1 MKKIFVILS
10 LLLSFVLSRAQ
21 GVQLKKGNDFPDISI
36 QNLINAPVKS
46 VALHEPGNAKIYILN
61 FWGTWCSPCLPEMDN
76 LAKLQTAN
84 PASVQIIGISDEV
97 PSRLQNY
104 LKKKPSKLWLASDT
118 TFLLYKMMAFSYVG
132 QSAIIDRGK
141 IVALV
146 RTDSINQTMINKLIK
161 HQTVNSSAEIN
172 QLKVNNNADIFAV
185 DTTLN
190 ESFTVRSYMIGQPG
204 MARKYL
210 QNNIYKDR
218 RITFI
223 NGCMTY
229 MFKDAYGI
237 KSEKQVVYEVKEKDV
252 CNFDDKQ
259 TLYCLDL
266 LVKPSEKD
274 SLLVILQKRLNQVL
288 PIKARIEYREMPVYA
303 LINKQFNLPE
313 SQKKASIYGFSGK
326 GYEGESVSLA
336 DFADEYLSNEMDLPV
351 IDETGL
357 NKKYDIKTVVELRNQ
372 ESIVKS
378 IQNIGL
384 DLVKKEKKIK
394 VLILYK

>member
-1 MKKIFVILS
+1 MLS
-10 LLLSFVLSRAQ
+10 FLLSHAQ
-21 GVQLKKGNDFPDISI
+21 GIQLKKGDDFPNVPV
-36 QNLINAPVKS
+36 QNLLNAPVKS
-46 VALHEPGNAKIYILN
+46 VTLHQPGDNKIYILN

-76 LAKLQTAN
+76 LAKLQDAN
-84 PASVQIIGISDEV
+84 PNSIRIIGISDEV
-97 PSRLQNY
+97 PSRLQSY
-104 LKKKPSKLWLASDT
+104 LKKKPSKLWLASDP
-118 TFLLYKMMAFSYVG
+118 TFFLYKVFAFSYVG

-146 RTDSINQTMINKLIK
+146 RTDSINQVMINKLVR

-172 QLKVNNNADIFAV
+172 QAKVNNNADIFAV

-204 MARKYL
+204 MAKKYL
-210 QNNIYKDR
+210 QHNAYKDR

-229 MFKDAYGI
+229 MFKEAYGM
-237 KSEKQVVYEVKEKDV
+237 KSEKQVVYEVKEKEV
-252 CNFDDKQ
+252 CDFDNKQ

-266 LVKPSEKD
+266 LVKPAEKD

-288 PIKARIEYREMPVYA
+288 PIKARIEYRDMPVYA
-303 LINKQFNLPE
+303 LINKQFTLPE
-313 SQKKASIYGFSGK
+313 STKKASGYGFSGQ
-326 GYEGESVSLA
+326 GYEGEAVTLS
-336 DFADEYLSNEMDLPV
+336 DFADNYLSNEMDLPV
-351 IDETGL
+351 IDKTGL
-357 NKKYDIKTVVELRNQ
+357 NKKYDIKTVVELRNRDG
-372 ESIVKS
+372 IIKS

-384 DLVKKEKKIK
+384 DLVKKEKKMK